1 MELSKKSPK
10 SKIHEQNICTLV
22 KKAMICPREFAK
34 KSKVL
39 YRIPMNQRSSRS
51 TYLFSIFVWGMLLA
65 STIVIYSNIVNIDW
79 WAPPSLQRIDTIYL
93 VVKNICIIAL
103 IASIVNLILREIRHS
118 SAVENI
124 IIRRFLPIIRFF
136 LTASIWIIGGFHIFE
151 ELNID
156 TKSIL
161 TWAWIWWAILILAGK
176 DIMTNLFWSMSIL
189 LGRIFDIGENIRIRS
204 SKWPSYE
211 WLVEEITLN
220 YTKITHK
227 TGELVYIP
235 NRTIYTEV
243 IENLSRQ
250 RYFTYT
256 YLIPFAKNTNSGKDV
271 SEQIR
276 IIEWKISEYD
286 PLEIEW
292 ETENPNA
299 SDFLYKAIVKFPEEN
314 GKVDKIIREFLM
326 KHIFHG

>member
-10 SKIHEQNICTLV
+10 SEIHEQNICILV
-22 KKAMICPREFAK
+22 KKAMICTWEFAK
-34 KSKVL
+34 NLEIL
-39 YRIPMNQRSSRS
+39 YGITMNQRSSRS

-65 STIVIYSNIVNIDW
+65 STIVVYSNLINIDW
-79 WAPPSLQRIDTIYL
+79 WSPSSLQRIDTIYL
-93 VVKNICIIAL
+93 VLKNICIIAL

-118 SAVENI
+118 SAVENV

-136 LTASIWIIGGFHIFE
+136 LTASIWIIGILHIFE
-151 ELNID
+151 GLNID

-161 TWAWIWWAILILAGK
+161 TWAWISWAILILAGK

-220 YTKITHK
+220 YTKITNK

-250 RYFTYT
+250 RYVTYT
-256 YLIPFAKNTNSGKDV
+256 YLVPFGKNTHSGKDV
-271 SEQIR
+271 AEQIR

-314 GKVDKIIREFLM
+314 EKIDKTIREFLM

>member
-1 MELSKKSPK
+1 MELSKKSPS
-10 SKIHEQNICTLV
+10 SKIHEWNIYTLL
-22 KKAMICPREFAK
+22 KKAMICAREFAK

-65 STIVIYSNIVNIDW
+65 STIVIYSNIVTIDW
-79 WAPPSLQRIDTIYL
+79 WSPPSLQRIDTVYL
-93 VVKNICIIAL
+93 VIKNICIIAL
-103 IASIVNLILREIRHS
+103 IASIVNLFLREIRHS

-136 LTASIWIIGGFHIFE
+136 LTASIWIIGIFHIFE

-161 TWAWIWWAILILAGK
+161 TWAWIWWAILVLAGK

-211 WLVEEITLN
+211 GLVEEITLN
-220 YTKITHK
+220 YTKITNK

-286 PLEIEW
+286 PLQIEW

-314 GKVDKIIREFLM
+314 ERIDKNIREFLM